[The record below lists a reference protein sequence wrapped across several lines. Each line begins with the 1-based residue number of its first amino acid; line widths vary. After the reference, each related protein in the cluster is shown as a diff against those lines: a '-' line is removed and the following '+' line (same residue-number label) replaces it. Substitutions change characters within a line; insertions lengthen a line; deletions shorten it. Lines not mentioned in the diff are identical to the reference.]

1 MVHLVPNGPVFLAC
15 VVFDGVS
22 PWPVFIIKRARM
34 PLPNYM
40 VVRTVPDLRNS
51 QEGLLNLPHYGPCS
65 FSSSGQPRLCCSG
78 FYKPPLSLSL
88 TIFPSLASSSSFES
102 VLLASRPLQE
112 MRGPQLINL
121 QTLDEA
127 RLSTVSLEWI
137 MPCSSR
143 FSTAHSRN
151 CQTNSCI
158 FYQPDLVIKFYHQK
172 TAYILSKPVV
182 LHAQFCVHV

>member
-1 MVHLVPNGPVFLAC
+1 M
-15 VVFDGVS
+15 
-22 PWPVFIIKRARM
+22 FIVKRER
-34 PLPNYM
+34 LPSHSYM

-51 QEGLLNLPHYGPCS
+51 QEGLLNLPHCVPCS

-78 FYKPPLSLSL
+78 FFKPPLSLSL
-88 TIFPSLASSSSFES
+88 AIFPSLASSSSSFES
-102 VLLASRPLQE
+102 VLLATRPLQE

-143 FSTAHSRN
+143 FSTAHSRY
-151 CQTNSCI
+151 CQIQQLC
-158 FYQPDLVIKFYHQK
+158 
-172 TAYILSKPVV
+172 ILSTRSCHKILPPENS
-182 LHAQFCVHV
+182 LHTFCAGGFACTGLRSCVATSLPRTSLYNVI